1 MAGESGGVMNAA
13 QEPLLR
19 VRGVSK
25 HFDHVVALNDVSFET
40 DGHEVLGLVGDNGA
54 GKSTLIKILSGVHQP
69 NAGEIHL
76 DGQRVAFDSP
86 SASRKSGIEVI
97 YQDMALVGELEVWE
111 NIFLGRLLKG
121 RFGVIDRKR
130 MIAEARR
137 LLERLGIGNLSPT
150 AQVGYLSGG
159 QKKAVAI
166 ARAIYWDARIVFMDE
181 PTAAL
186 AVVEIGKVLEL
197 IKTLKQSGVAVVFV
211 SHNLREVFSTA
222 DRIMVLHRG
231 QLSGI
236 KRAAETN
243 EDEIVKLMMGLA

>member
-1 MAGESGGVMNAA
+1 MAGKSDLMNAA

-25 HFDHVVALNDVSFET
+25 HFDHVVALNNVSFEANT
-40 DGHEVLGLVGDNGA
+40 HEVLGLVGDNGA
-54 GKSTLIKILSGVHQP
+54 GKSTLIKIVSGMHQP
-69 NAGEIHL
+69 NGGEICL
-76 DGQRVAFDSP
+76 EGRPVTFDSP
-86 SASRKSGIEVI
+86 TDSRKSGIEVI
-97 YQDMALVGELEVWE
+97 YQDMALVGDLEVWE
-111 NIFLGRLLKG
+111 NIFLGRLLTG

-137 LLERLGIGNLSPT
+137 LLERLGLGSLSPT

-166 ARAIYWDARIVFMDE
+166 SRAIYWDARILFMDE

-197 IKTLKQSGVAVVFV
+197 IETLKQSGVAVVFV
-211 SHNLREVFSTA
+211 SHNLREVFNTA

-236 KRAAETN
+236 RRADQTT